1 MSDQDKLIILV
12 LFFVFLASF
21 FILFK
26 LDVQADVSFFQ
37 YLFFIAA
44 LTMAFTGFLGATGT
58 FSTTGQTIGGG
69 AAIFLIMVLAVVGLK
84 PYFEVDNSLKE
95 LVLLMKSSPEEKL
108 STNQAVLRAIDKIEA
123 SITYTKKIAQF
134 EQEITRCQAKQDKLN
149 LTIRYWDPPQRRIT
163 DNDDLLSV
171 MNSGTGQLESKEGKY
186 ELATKDLR
194 NDFIYIEPRTDN
206 LYFGPAMLLKY
217 DYNTPEIQLFVR
229 KK

>member
-1 MSDQDKLIILV
+1 MNDKDKIVILI

-21 FILFK
+21 FAMFK
-26 LDVQADVSFFQ
+26 LDVPDVSFFQ

-58 FSTTGQTIGGG
+58 FSTTGQTLGGG
-69 AAIFLIMVLAVVGLK
+69 AAIFLVMVVAVVGLK
-84 PYFEVDNSLKE
+84 SYFEIDNSLKE
-95 LVLLMKSSPEEKL
+95 LVLLMKSSPQEKL
-108 STNQAVLRAIDKIEA
+108 STNDAVLRAISTIE
-123 SITYTKKIAQF
+123 TGVKEN
-134 EQEITRCQAKQDKLN
+134 EQLKQNVNLCQARQDKLN
-149 LTIRYWDPPQRRIT
+149 LSIRYWDPPQRRIT

-171 MNSGTGQLESKEGKY
+171 MNTGTGQLESKEGKY
-186 ELATKDLR
+186 ELATKDLQ

-217 DYNTPEIQLFVR
+217 DYNVPEIQLFVR